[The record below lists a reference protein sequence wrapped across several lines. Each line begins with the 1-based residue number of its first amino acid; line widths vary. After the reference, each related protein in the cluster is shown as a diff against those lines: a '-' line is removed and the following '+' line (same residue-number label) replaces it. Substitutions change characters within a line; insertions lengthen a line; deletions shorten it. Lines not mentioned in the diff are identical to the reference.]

1 MAGKKE
7 TKSKYQLYIPQAKKI
22 PDWYKNFNFVLVNSM
37 RDLEEIFSGLED
49 KSYYMSFDT
58 ETTGLDF
65 EELELVGYSFCLDGK
80 TAYYVPVYHFEYK
93 GNLGEE
99 SVKFIYEKMCGAKK
113 VFMFNAR
120 YDMRVFEY
128 YGFKNLSDEDKKKRF
143 RYVKYDMS
151 KVDYF
156 DVAVSVWAGDTNWK
170 MPSLKAS
177 SLRIL
182 GIEQIHFD
190 EVIEE
195 AGNFFYLD
203 PSSNPDTVFY
213 AAADAL
219 CTYLLVPATMK
230 YFNEGGLATKVDNKV
245 LYPLMHYEAEKM
257 YLEGDRIDEMLE
269 EATAEV
275 DRLEKEVYDMIGYQ
289 INLNSPIQVAQA
301 FQRLGI
307 DTGER
312 TETGNMATGMK
323 VLENL
328 SDEVKDKYPA
338 LKSFVKYKET
348 FKLVSSYI
356 SVFKKIYENKGY
368 LRGAYQTTNVP
379 CLTENN
385 YVYIKGSGMV
395 SIKDVVEG
403 DYIWTQ
409 YGYKKV
415 LWNNSHFSDD
425 VYRLTLRDGSFIEG
439 TGHHPI
445 LVNLTGKK
453 SKIIPEWSALIAV
466 KEGERVIE
474 NSHTVETDKI
484 EIPVPTFVW
493 EGRNKLRKEIKYP
506 EYMSEKLARMI
517 GFLDGDGCLLDD
529 RVRLAF
535 NSTEKEIIEYYSSLF
550 EELFDGIGEPN
561 IYVDGNSTTYD
572 YFSKGLL
579 GYLRNLNVRESKEP
593 GVSKYI
599 KHSGSDIWASYL
611 CGIWDTDGCLTKSGT
626 VGKIFQ
632 PRVKMVKKDTMV
644 DIFYLLKGLSI
655 DTSIHPL
662 VSNEGYKTQY
672 EVHCINY
679 RGIVLFHDFIGSR
692 LVHKKRRER
701 SCFNRSYVKKYFDI
715 AHSIFEGDI
724 VKISPTIVYDI
735 EVEDVHEYVANGIVT
750 HNTGRL
756 SAGKDGKNTFFSPVN
771 VQALPK
777 PHVMMYDVFDMGDM
791 NMFSKKDN
799 ILLGYKFVPA
809 QYHTDENGK
818 KVHTVPTDDN
828 YIGWAEG
835 MDPHL
840 NVRSLIT
847 PRFYEDSKDDD
858 YVYVAAD
865 YCISPDTLVELED
878 GSKIKLSDLDGKN
891 GIKIKTPYGFHE
903 AKNFHYTG
911 KRQVCILKLKSGKTI
926 KCSPDHKFFVRT
938 EEGTDM
944 WKALKDIKMS
954 DYVYEDKI

>member
-37 RDLEEIFSGLED
+37 RDLDEIFSGLED

-120 YDMRVFEY
+120 YDMRVLEY

-348 FKLVSSYI
+348 FKLVSSYL

-368 LRGAYQTTNVP
+368 LRGAYQNTNVP
-379 CLTENN
+379 
-385 YVYIKGSGMV
+385 
-395 SIKDVVEG
+395 
-403 DYIWTQ
+403 
-409 YGYKKV
+409 
-415 LWNNSHFSDD
+415 
-425 VYRLTLRDGSFIEG
+425 
-439 TGHHPI
+439 
-445 LVNLTGKK
+445 
-453 SKIIPEWSALIAV
+453 
-466 KEGERVIE
+466 
-474 NSHTVETDKI
+474 
-484 EIPVPTFVW
+484 
-493 EGRNKLRKEIKYP
+493 
-506 EYMSEKLARMI
+506 
-517 GFLDGDGCLLDD
+517 
-529 RVRLAF
+529 
-535 NSTEKEIIEYYSSLF
+535 
-550 EELFDGIGEPN
+550 
-561 IYVDGNSTTYD
+561 
-572 YFSKGLL
+572 
-579 GYLRNLNVRESKEP
+579 
-593 GVSKYI
+593 
-599 KHSGSDIWASYL
+599 
-611 CGIWDTDGCLTKSGT
+611 
-626 VGKIFQ
+626 
-632 PRVKMVKKDTMV
+632 
-644 DIFYLLKGLSI
+644 
-655 DTSIHPL
+655 
-662 VSNEGYKTQY
+662 
-672 EVHCINY
+672 
-679 RGIVLFHDFIGSR
+679 
-692 LVHKKRRER
+692 
-701 SCFNRSYVKKYFDI
+701 
-715 AHSIFEGDI
+715 
-724 VKISPTIVYDI
+724 
-735 EVEDVHEYVANGIVT
+735 
-750 HNTGRL
+750 TGRL

-878 GSKIKLSDLDGKN
+878 GSKVKLSDLDGKN

-911 KRQVCILKLKSGKTI
+911 KRQVCILKLKSGKTV